1 MLVKNKHF
9 KLNESQFEA
18 VLSCFHKI
26 HYEEEPSL
34 GLIWGP
40 PGTGKTKTTST
51 LLFTLLGRNY
61 RTLTCAPTN
70 VAITEVASR
79 LVKMVFDDQPD
90 ALFCSL
96 GNILLFGNNVS
107 QSWFWYSRY
116 ISWLSYPKDYRM
128 LRATDWLEALL
139 CFHDKLF
146 WRLCFSI
153 PCFLGKWDD

>member
-70 VAITEVASR
+70 VAITEVGSR

-96 GNILLFGNNVS
+96 GNILLFGNNERLKVGS
-107 QSWFWYSRY
+107 DIQDIF
-116 ISWLSYPKDYRM
+116 LDYRIQKITEC
-128 LRATDWLEALL
+128 LGPLTGWRH
-139 CFHDKLF
+139 CFASMISFFLKIVFLNAM
-146 WRLCFSI
+146 FSW
-153 PCFLGKWDD
+153 KMR